1 MHVGK
6 VGSGRNL
13 QYNDS
18 SISNLLADSVLTNV
32 NMLDA
37 LVVDRV
43 ASQIDCTFYCLHKSG
58 RFQFR
63 SQVQAAVVS

>member
-13 QYNDS
+13 QYDDS
-18 SISNLLADSVLTNV
+18 SVSDLLADSVIPNV

-43 ASQIDCTFYCLHKSG
+43 AAKSTAPLL
-58 RFQFR
+58 
-63 SQVQAAVVS
+63 SS